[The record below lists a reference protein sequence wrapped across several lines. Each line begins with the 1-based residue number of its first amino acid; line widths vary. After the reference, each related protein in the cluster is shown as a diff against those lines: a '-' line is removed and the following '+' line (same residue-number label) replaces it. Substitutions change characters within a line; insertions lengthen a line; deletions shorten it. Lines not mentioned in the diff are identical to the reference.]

1 MTTIALVLLLIA
13 VVGLAVATTVGYVKG
28 GLPVATPDVPPPLDG
43 PVTEPADLDR
53 ARFGL
58 ALRGYRMD
66 QVDIVLDGARD
77 AMAERDAEIA
87 RLRRLLGTHTD
98 AAPADE
104 VDPDGVEADV
114 AQADVAQA
122 DEVVADRGVSEAD
135 VAEADE
141 AESDVVE
148 AHPVEAEVTGDDDA
162 ESADDQRAARV

>member
-114 AQADVAQA
+114 AQAD
-122 DEVVADRGVSEAD
+122 EVVADRGVSEAD